1 MEWNMSDPEPD
12 PAGGSG
18 LPMLLLRVA
27 VTLALYLLSADPAT
41 VTAWRM
47 RLWHYTGR
55 GARAVAYGAGRLG
68 LEAERRYDIIKG

>member
-1 MEWNMSDPEPD
+1 MTEPD
-12 PAGGSG
+12 PDPDSGSS
-18 LPMLLLRVA
+18 LPMLALRVA
-27 VTLALYLLSADPAT
+27 VSLALYLLTQADPAT

-68 LEAERRYDIIKG
+68 LEAERRYNVVKGG